1 MSYKI
6 INFDIPYHTAG
17 KNREFCIEYNN
28 IYIINK
34 QGDDCI
40 IDAFHNG
47 KKVIGGIDK
56 HHQMIGNRSIIYDSN
71 VTNTNES
78 YDVYESDP
86 SFLL

>member
-28 IYIINK
+28 IYILNK

-47 KKVIGGIDK
+47 NTLQKN
-56 HHQMIGNRSIIYDSN
+56 MI
-71 VTNTNES
+71 
-78 YDVYESDP
+78 
-86 SFLL
+86 